1 MEYDFLK
8 QFSKRMKIVGM
19 FSTLIK
25 NSWQKTTWKQFGFE
39 TMDEQVNMIYAV
51 LLFIME
57 YSLREQPC
65 TIDDISVFVDDVCN
79 RYLKKSLSSEKGTER
94 FTFSPNG
101 RATISFTHSK
111 GNANSWG
118 IHAICLRTLSMV
130 DLSSNVSPTRTD
142 PSFKGTNPITAFSNE
157 VFPQPDCPTIQA
169 VSPLSSFIL
178 KPEKSTSVPKA
189 IQALL
194 ICSIA
199 FLILSLR
206 QRYYFLEKRYLCL
219 TN

>member
-65 TIDDISVFVDDVCN
+65 TIDDKSVFVDDVCN
-79 RYLKKSLSSEKGTER
+79 RYLKKSLSY
-94 FTFSPNG
+94 
-101 RATISFTHSK
+101 
-111 GNANSWG
+111 
-118 IHAICLRTLSMV
+118 
-130 DLSSNVSPTRTD
+130 
-142 PSFKGTNPITAFSNE
+142 
-157 VFPQPDCPTIQA
+157 
-169 VSPLSSFIL
+169 
-178 KPEKSTSVPKA
+178 EKSRELAMMLSNDYGISTELWDERLTTVLA
-189 IQALL
+189 YRLL
-194 ICSIA
+194 DESQTFGKKRKSA
-199 FLILSLR
+199 VDTVSATVIL
-206 QRYYFLEKRYLCL
+206 EDYLK
-219 TN
+219 NKNMA

>member
-79 RYLKKSLSSEKGTER
+79 RYLKKSLSY
-94 FTFSPNG
+94 
-101 RATISFTHSK
+101 
-111 GNANSWG
+111 
-118 IHAICLRTLSMV
+118 
-130 DLSSNVSPTRTD
+130 
-142 PSFKGTNPITAFSNE
+142 
-157 VFPQPDCPTIQA
+157 
-169 VSPLSSFIL
+169 
-178 KPEKSTSVPKA
+178 EKSRELAEFIINIV
-189 IQALL
+189 
-194 ICSIA
+194 
-199 FLILSLR
+199 
-206 QRYYFLEKRYLCL
+206 LCDEGHAMY
-219 TN
+219 